1 MTKHHHI
8 DVAETVQDHRNL
20 LDWSVTNET
29 GGVQHHL
36 PISMRFNDGHRLS
49 IAVYSVLMVFSAV
62 ANITVLV
69 LLAKRRKQS
78 PSKINTMLMHLAI
91 ADLLVTFLMMP
102 RNSVGIDCPMEGW
115 RHHVPDHD
123 VLQDFRTISL

>member
-20 LDWSVTNET
+20 LDWTVTNET

-49 IAVYSVLMVFSAV
+49 IAVYSVLMVFSAI

-78 PSKINTMLMHLAI
+78 RSKINTMLMHLAI
-91 ADLLVTFLMMP
+91 ADLLVSTT
-102 RNSVGIDCPMEGW
+102 NPM
-115 RHHVPDHD
+115 
-123 VLQDFRTISL
+123 ISGAIHGHSE